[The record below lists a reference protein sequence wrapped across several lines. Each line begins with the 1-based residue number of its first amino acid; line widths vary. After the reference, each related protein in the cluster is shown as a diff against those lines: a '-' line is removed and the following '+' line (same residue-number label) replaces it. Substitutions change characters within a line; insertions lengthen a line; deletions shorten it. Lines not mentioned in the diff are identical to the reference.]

1 MKTIHVVYLA
11 LAALTFSSPLLAQTG
26 TSSGK
31 IHFIGKIVEGGCHA
45 VPQAQIMQVSC
56 YRDGKNQVQQVA
68 APAIGNEPFMQHYG
82 TVSQKTLSGHPE
94 LREVTISY
102 F

>member
-1 MKTIHVVYLA
+1 MKTVHVVCLA
-11 LAALTFSSPLLAQTG
+11 LAAFTFSPQLFAQTRA
-26 TSSGK
+26 TSGR
-31 IHFIGKIVEGGCHA
+31 IHFIGRIVEGGCNV
-45 VPQAQIMQVSC
+45 VPQAQIMRVSC
-56 YRDGKNQVQQVA
+56 YRDGKKQVQQVA

-82 TVSQKTLSGHPE
+82 TVSQETLSGHPE

>member
-1 MKTIHVVYLA
+1 MKTVHVVCLA
-11 LAALTFSSPLLAQTG
+11 LAALTLSSPLLAQTG
-26 TSSGK
+26 ASSGK
-31 IHFIGKIVEGGCHA
+31 IHFIGKIVEGGCNV

-56 YRDGKNQVQQVA
+56 YRDGKNEVHQVA
-68 APAIGNEPFMQHYG
+68 MPTTGNASFMQHYG
-82 TVSQKTLSGHPE
+82 TVSQRTLSAHPE

>member
-1 MKTIHVVYLA
+1 MKTVHVVCLA
-11 LAALTFSSPLLAQTG
+11 LAALTLSSPLLAQTG
-26 TSSGK
+26 ASSGK
-31 IHFIGKIVEGGCHA
+31 IHFIGKIVEGGCNV

-56 YRDGKNQVQQVA
+56 YRDGKNEVHQVA
-68 APAIGNEPFMQHYG
+68 MPTTGNAPFMQHYG
-82 TVSQKTLSGHPE
+82 TVSQRTLSVHPE

>member
-1 MKTIHVVYLA
+1 MKTVHVVCLA
-11 LAALTFSSPLLAQTG
+11 LAALTLSSPLLAQTG
-26 TSSGK
+26 PSSGK
-31 IHFIGKIVEGGCHA
+31 IHFIGKIVEGGCYV

-56 YRDGKNQVQQVA
+56 YRDGKNQLQQVTLPA
-68 APAIGNEPFMQHYG
+68 TGNAPIMQAYG
-82 TVSQKTLSGHPE
+82 TVSQRTLSTHPE